1 MNIALRYRLIF
12 ILILF
17 VSIIVILPKELK
29 GEVTT
34 SFEDKIEENQE
45 EIAELNRETERI
57 SEELLQ
63 MNAQLLEKDKE
74 LGQLQQDIEKAE
86 REISETE
93 EEIAQL
99 NEDMS
104 ELEERIEKREEIM
117 SNRLRAMQRN
127 DRDWG
132 YFEVLLSSE
141 NFLDFISKLTAVTTI
156 MEQDQ
161 NIQQAQKMDL
171 KEQTYLKEE
180 ITEQQM
186 QLEKQL
192 IDLESD
198 NVTLAKQINEI
209 EQVEKE
215 LANELEANQ
224 ITLDQLEAEQ
234 EQLEQEKLKEEEIAQ
249 FSQER
254 TNDNGQD
261 QEYASQRNATRP
273 SNAPAQ
279 NRESNFIWPTIG
291 GVITSY
297 QGPRWGS
304 FHKGIDIARPDDYSI
319 LAADGGIVSFSGWI
333 NGYGNTIEIDHQNGY
348 TTQYAHLESMHV
360 TVGQQVN
367 QGDIIGIMGTTGRS
381 TGIHL
386 DFEVYYRGELRDPM
400 DVLP

>member
-1 MNIALRYRLIF
+1 
-12 ILILF
+12 
-17 VSIIVILPKELK
+17 
-29 GEVTT
+29 
-34 SFEDKIEENQE
+34 
-45 EIAELNRETERI
+45 
-57 SEELLQ
+57 
-63 MNAQLLEKDKE
+63 
-74 LGQLQQDIEKAE
+74 
-86 REISETE
+86 
-93 EEIAQL
+93 
-99 NEDMS
+99 
-104 ELEERIEKREEIM
+104 
-117 SNRLRAMQRN
+117 
-127 DRDWG
+127 
-132 YFEVLLSSE
+132 
-141 NFLDFISKLTAVTTI
+141 

-161 NIQQAQKMDL
+161 NIQQAQKVDL
-171 KEQTYLKEE
+171 KEQIYLKEK
-180 ITEQQM
+180 ITAQQT

-192 IDLESD
+192 IDLERE
-198 NVTLAKQINEI
+198 NVKLAKQIDEI
-209 EQVEKE
+209 EQVEKVLE
-215 LANELEANQ
+215 NELEANQ
-224 ITLDQLEAEQ
+224 ITLDQLQAEQ
-234 EQLEQEKLKEEEIAQ
+234 EKLEQEKIEEEEIAQ

-254 TNDNGQD
+254 TNYDGPEHGN
-261 QEYASQRNATRP
+261 ASQRNATRP

-279 NRESNFIWPTIG
+279 NRDSNFIWPTIG

-348 TTQYAHLESMHV
+348 TTQYAHLESIHV